1 MRATGQLIRL
11 SCSSIWHRL
20 RRDTGWPGTVGLAT
34 ARRRLSWS
42 GILTVWSQRMRAWSN
57 LPARSPI
64 SGSSIAWNGRRRWTC
79 EPGSVELVTVA
90 IAVHWFDLERFYAA
104 VRRVVAP
111 EGVLAVWTYHLP
123 EIDPAVDP
131 LIERYYGEVLAGYWP
146 APIQYIEDR
155 YRTLPFP
162 FKELE
167 PPEMAMQA
175 DWPLDHLAGFLSSW
189 SASQRYQAE
198 RGEHPL
204 RPDLARNCRKP
215 GVCPTGP
222 RRVRWPL
229 HLRVGRVQG

>member
-1 MRATGQLIRL
+1 M
-11 SCSSIWHRL
+11 
-20 RRDTGWPGTVGLAT
+20 
-34 ARRRLSWS
+34 SWS
-42 GILTVWSQRMRAWSN
+42 GILTAVVATDASAEQLARAVPHKRIEYRVERAEEVD
-57 LPARSPI
+57 L
-64 SGSSIAWNGRRRWTC
+64 

-90 IAVHWFDLERFYAA
+90 IAVHWFDLERFYTA

-204 RPDLARNCRKP
+204 RRIWLELQEAWGVPDR
-215 GVCPTGP
+215 P